1 MLPDD
6 SEIQQVEAIG
16 VEFYVVIEKE
26 VRNVVLTS
34 AFSTQQCRSIRPRPH
49 FVHSQR
55 ADSGRLAVRER
66 VSY

>member
-34 AFSTQQCRSIRPRPH
+34 ASSTQ
-49 FVHSQR
+49 
-55 ADSGRLAVRER
+55 
-66 VSY
+66 